1 MSGMSYGDFKEIPS
15 KNEKASHQ
23 TAGGHKVI
31 TANEQSV
38 VMLPFLAAGESF
50 ASLSFQFKI
59 SDNRIS
65 YVVLKVFDTIMKVLV
80 PSFLKTSSLE
90 FENYCKFRNILGV
103 IDKKHAVIQQPENG
117 GLHY

>member
-15 KNEKASHQ
+15 KNEKASNQ

-38 VMLPFLAAGESF
+38 VMLLSLAAGESF

-65 YVVLKVFDTIMKVLV
+65 YVVLEVFDTIMKVLV

-90 FENYCKFRNILGV
+90 FENYWKFRNILGV

>member
-15 KNEKASHQ
+15 KTEKASHQ

-31 TANEQSV
+31 TTNEQSV

-50 ASLSFQFKI
+50 ASLNFQFKI

-65 YVVLKVFDTIMKVLV
+65 YVVLEVFDTIMKVLV
-80 PSFLKTSSLE
+80 PSFLKTPSSE
-90 FENYCKFRNILGV
+90 FENYWKFRNILGV
-103 IDKKHAVIQQPENG
+103 RDKKHAVIQQPENG